1 MIEGN
6 DLFGDGVNVAARLEG
21 VAAPGRICI
30 SSSTFEQVK
39 NKLSIGFEDMGPQE
53 VKNIPHPVGAFQ
65 IKSGPISVSAGDGE
79 AKTNRGAWG
88 VESRRGAV
96 AEAMRH
102 RSVFSPRSSNRTC
115 GFTASG
121 SPTGFTSRHT
131 VDCQFGLVSRD
142 DTVARNQLSP
152 CGRAPSEASGY
163 FQVLQAHRQSPILGS
178 FESVPEVRVLSS
190 AGITRPHRSYDP
202 VRLPPGPPCSPR
214 RWRCDLRPERASP
227 DYPDH
232 LSNVPCPIPRWIG
245 TGAYVGCFPIPRG
258 LPRFPGGSASTISLS
273 RPAQTSLALRPA
285 GSLNRPRRP
294 LSRGFETAGYPTA
307 PLVSYQINRQLSGW
321 YLPPLV
327 IRAFGAHWKTPA
339 IAASVLLLFAGAGFV
354 AWQGLS
360 SGPVSLVVHSCKI
373 FHGFH
378 EIR

>member
-1 MIEGN
+1 M
-6 DLFGDGVNVAARLEG
+6 
-21 VAAPGRICI
+21 
-30 SSSTFEQVK
+30 
-39 NKLSIGFEDMGPQE
+39 
-53 VKNIPHPVGAFQ
+53 
-65 IKSGPISVSAGDGE
+65 
-79 AKTNRGAWG
+79 
-88 VESRRGAV
+88 

-327 IRAFGAHWKTPA
+327 IRAFGAHWEMRDKR
-339 IAASVLLLFAGAGFV
+339 LLTVVDGLLEYFRPVPSIYSIVPPNDGSALRHGHHFEPVDFV
-354 AWQGLS
+354 TRLS
-360 SGPVSLVVHSCKI
+360 P
-373 FHGFH
+373 
-378 EIR
+378 

>member
-1 MIEGN
+1 M
-6 DLFGDGVNVAARLEG
+6 
-21 VAAPGRICI
+21 
-30 SSSTFEQVK
+30 
-39 NKLSIGFEDMGPQE
+39 
-53 VKNIPHPVGAFQ
+53 HPV
-65 IKSGPISVSAGDGE
+65 V
-79 AKTNRGAWG
+79 

-258 LPRFPGGSASTISLS
+258 LPRFPGGSASTIESDPISLD
-273 RPAQTSLALRPA
+273 TELA
-285 GSLNRPRRP
+285 
-294 LSRGFETAGYPTA
+294 
-307 PLVSYQINRQLSGW
+307 
-321 YLPPLV
+321 
-327 IRAFGAHWKTPA
+327 
-339 IAASVLLLFAGAGFV
+339 
-354 AWQGLS
+354 
-360 SGPVSLVVHSCKI
+360 
-373 FHGFH
+373 
-378 EIR
+378 